1 MDPVDPT
8 EQGPFGIQLELEPDT
23 RVFNITGRAS
33 AAMLLFFLMDG
44 SPGSLIEKLRNE
56 AQFDTM
62 LISYNM
68 GETEIFP
75 TINELAESF
84 EEED

>member
-1 MDPVDPT
+1 MDLLD
-8 EQGPFGIQLELEPDT
+8 GPFGVQLELEADT

-33 AAMLLFFLMDG
+33 AAMLLFFLMDA
-44 SPGSLIEKLRNE
+44 SPGSLIAKLRNE

-68 GETEIFP
+68 GPGEQFP
-75 TINELAESF
+75 TMDEILENIEES
-84 EEED
+84 DD

>member
-1 MDPVDPT
+1 MELLD
-8 EQGPFGIQLELEPDT
+8 GPFGVQLEREPDT

-33 AAMLLFFLMDG
+33 AAMFLFLLMEA
-44 SPGSLIEKLRNE
+44 SPGSLIAKLKIE

-68 GETEIFP
+68 GSGEEFP
-75 TINELAESF
+75 TL
-84 EEED
+84 EEIAKNLEDED

>member
-1 MDPVDPT
+1 MELLD
-8 EQGPFGIQLELEPDT
+8 GPFGVQLEREPDT

-33 AAMLLFFLMDG
+33 AAMLLFLLMDA
-44 SPGSLIEKLRNE
+44 SPGSLIAKLKIE

-68 GETEIFP
+68 GEAETFP

>member
-1 MDPVDPT
+1 MELLD
-8 EQGPFGIQLELEPDT
+8 GPIGMQLEREPDT

-33 AAMLLFFLMDG
+33 AAMLLFLLMDA
-44 SPGSLIEKLRNE
+44 SPGSLIAKLKIE

-68 GETEIFP
+68 GPGEEFP
-75 TINELAESF
+75 TL
-84 EEED
+84 EEIAKNLEDED

>member
-1 MDPVDPT
+1 MELLD
-8 EQGPFGIQLELEPDT
+8 GPFGVQLEREPDT

-33 AAMLLFFLMDG
+33 AAMLLFLLMDA
-44 SPGSLIEKLRNE
+44 SPGSLIAKLKIE

-68 GETEIFP
+68 GPGEEFP
-75 TINELAESF
+75 TL
-84 EEED
+84 EEIAKNLEDED

>member
-1 MDPVDPT
+1 MDLLD
-8 EQGPFGIQLELEPDT
+8 GPFGVQLELEADT

-33 AAMLLFFLMDG
+33 AAMLLFFLMDA
-44 SPGSLIEKLRNE
+44 SEGSLIAKLKNE

-68 GETEIFP
+68 DSGEPFP
-75 TINELAESF
+75 TL
-84 EEED
+84 EEIAKNVEDDD

>member
-1 MDPVDPT
+1 MDLLD
-8 EQGPFGIQLELEPDT
+8 GPFGVQLELEANT

-33 AAMLLFFLMDG
+33 AAMLLFFLMDA
-44 SPGSLIEKLRNE
+44 SEGSLIAKLKNE

-68 GETEIFP
+68 DSGEPFP
-75 TINELAESF
+75 TL
-84 EEED
+84 EEIAKNVEDDD